1 MFRLEHY
8 QSIPS
13 TQELMK
19 QKIRA
24 DEDVDRLIIRADEQ
38 SKGLGR
44 QGRSFVSKAGGS
56 YQTIAFKDRNN
67 QLQKPYSAIL
77 FAISLARQ
85 FKMKGLSVK
94 IKWPNDLY
102 YMDKKLGGILA
113 EYIKKHL
120 VVGIGINAQND
131 LPTNAIGLK
140 LELSRINRIVEISSL
155 EAMSLFES
163 NIDLA
168 KLYKPYDYLLDKTIV
183 IKKPNETI
191 TAQAKGIS
199 QLGCLIL
206 QDDRQIELCSGHI
219 VDIF

>member
-56 YQTIAFKDRNN
+56 YQTIAFKDGNN

-131 LPTNAIGLK
+131 LPINAIGLK
-140 LELSRINRIVEISSL
+140 LELSRINRIVELSSL

-199 QLGCLIL
+199 QRGCLIL
-206 QDDRQIELCSGHI
+206 QSDKQIELCSGHI